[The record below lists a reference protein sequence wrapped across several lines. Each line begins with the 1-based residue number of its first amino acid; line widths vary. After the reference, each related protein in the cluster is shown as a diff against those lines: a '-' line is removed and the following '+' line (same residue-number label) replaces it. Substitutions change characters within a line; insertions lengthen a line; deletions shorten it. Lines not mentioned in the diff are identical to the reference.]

1 MWHIFLKKSRLLK
14 KFYIYA
20 NRTQYLKKGDVEM
33 KKLFAIILCAVI
45 AFSFA
50 ACGAKSNDAAP
61 NESGMAIAQD
71 SAIKYTADEKFEL
84 YSNAAGGS
92 GDVKAPA
99 SQNTQNEK
107 IIKTV
112 ELSVETKE
120 YEAYLKSLT
129 ASVSAAGGYVETSTT
144 DLGSST
150 YSNRYATYTVRIP
163 SANLDAFINAANEK
177 GTVVSK
183 TENQQN
189 VTLEYVDLESRIEA
203 YKTEKATLTGL
214 LEKAASLEN
223 VLAIQERLS
232 EVNYQIETYTSQLK
246 VLENR
251 VSYSTVTMRIN
262 EVERVTESKPTVWSR
277 IKNRFLN
284 NLDILADGFI
294 DLVVTVVGGLPV
306 IVPLGIGI
314 FLAIIIIRK
323 IIRKRRGY

>member
-1 MWHIFLKKSRLLK
+1 MWHIFSKKSRLLK

-20 NRTQYLKKGDVEM
+20 NPTQYLKKGDVEM

-71 SAIKYTADEKFEL
+71 SAIKYTADEKVEL

-144 DLGSST
+144 DLGSSA

-232 EVNYQIETYTSQLK
+232 EVNYQIENYTSQLK

-262 EVERVTESKPTVWSR
+262 EVERVTESKPTVWTR

>member
-1 MWHIFLKKSRLLK
+1 MK
-14 KFYIYA
+14 KFFVI
-20 NRTQYLKKGDVEM
+20 L
-33 KKLFAIILCAVI
+33 LCAAI

-50 ACGAKSNDAAP
+50 ACGAKSNDSAP
-61 NESGMAIAQD
+61 NESGMAMSQD
-71 SAIKYTADEKFEL
+71 SAFFDIADEKAEL
-84 YSNAAGGS
+84 YSYTAGS
-92 GDVKAPA
+92 GSADTTTKT
-99 SQNTQNEK
+99 NTQNEK

-120 YEAYLKSLT
+120 YEAYLKSLA

-144 DLGSST
+144 DLGSNT

-163 SANLDAFINAANEK
+163 SANLDAFINASSEK
-177 GTVVSK
+177 GTIVSK

-214 LEKAASLEN
+214 LEKAESLEN

-262 EVERVTESKPTVWSR
+262 EVERVTEAKPTVWAR

-284 NLDILADGFI
+284 NLDVLTDGFI
-294 DLVVTVVGGLPV
+294 DFVVSVVGGLPV
-306 IVPLGIGI
+306 IIPLGIAI
-314 FLAIIIIRK
+314 FLAIVIVKK